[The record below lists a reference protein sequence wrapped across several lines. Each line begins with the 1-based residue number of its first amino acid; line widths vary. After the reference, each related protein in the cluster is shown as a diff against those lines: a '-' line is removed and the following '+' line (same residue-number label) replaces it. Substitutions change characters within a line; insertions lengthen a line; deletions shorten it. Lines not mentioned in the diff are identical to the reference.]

1 MEEKYRW
8 IKVRILSNGEE
19 ISVRQG
25 EEMRDLF
32 FDAGGRAYS
41 FFDLDFTHIPEEEN
55 ALMNSYMKSQE
66 DLRRMNEEHERTQNQ
81 LREMLASMDA
91 KAIAD
96 HQSVI
101 DEAAYWRKLRGD
113 IALEIIRQRADKEN
127 YGQKDNYT
135 WICRI
140 TDTVFNELYN
150 QHQEFL
156 TKK

>member
-1 MEEKYRW
+1 MSKEQFNWIRAYYSIHDGDDEREVFVRQEVEGSETFVDDKGNRYHISDLDLTRNTFEPKIFNLADFEKRNKETQAAYME
-8 IKVRILSNGEE
+8 ILS
-19 ISVRQG
+19 
-25 EEMRDLF
+25 
-32 FDAGGRAYS
+32 
-41 FFDLDFTHIPEEEN
+41 
-55 ALMNSYMKSQE
+55 K
-66 DLRRMNEEHERTQNQ
+66 
-81 LREMLASMDA
+81 MDK

-113 IALEIIRQRADKEN
+113 IALEIIRQRAGKEN

-135 WICRI
+135 WICNI